1 MAKNIKVVIVNPE
14 AIPRA
19 KEVFTKALYDCYVKS
34 QCKKESQKAQENCT
48 SVS

>member
-1 MAKNIKVVIVNPE
+1 MAKKIKVVIVNPE

-34 QCKKESQKAQENCT
+34 QCKKQIQAEKDGCT